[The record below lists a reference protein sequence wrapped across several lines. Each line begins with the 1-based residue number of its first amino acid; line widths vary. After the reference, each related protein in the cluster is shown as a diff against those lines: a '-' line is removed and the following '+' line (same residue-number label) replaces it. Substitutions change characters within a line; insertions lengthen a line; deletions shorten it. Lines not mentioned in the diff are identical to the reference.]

1 MKILKYKA
9 LKTITKHPLFFIPKF
24 DCPFNLCMFYVLCA
38 NSSIIDTLFRSRDKI
53 FTKTKKKIMQITLPT
68 TLMGKRYANEIGSD
82 LD

>member
-1 MKILKYKA
+1 
-9 LKTITKHPLFFIPKF
+9 
-24 DCPFNLCMFYVLCA
+24 MFYVLCA